1 MDTLVCYFISSVMT
15 FAHMNGVPDTKL
27 TYGAKQI
34 VTELVN
40 EKYTLC
46 DDGRPITVEILSIE
60 APTKGIRVGP
70 FEFKQKKTIVK
81 TKITMNGVDYYGE
94 GSNKT
99 SVSSTILQLQD
110 ENLPFERTEFSSAL
124 RKALSNSFGKN

>member
-1 MDTLVCYFISSVMT
+1 MNTIVCYFISSVIT
-15 FAHMNGVPDTKL
+15 LAHMNGVPDTKL

-40 EKYTLC
+40 DKYALC
-46 DDGRPITVEILSIE
+46 DNGRPVTVEILSIE

-81 TKITMNGVDYYGE
+81 TKITMDGKEYFGE
-94 GSNKT
+94 GTNKT

-124 RKALSNSFGKN
+124 RKSLESAFR

>member
-1 MDTLVCYFISSVMT
+1 MNTIVCYFISSVIT
-15 FAHMNGVPDTKL
+15 LAHMNGVPDTKL

-40 EKYTLC
+40 DKYALC
-46 DDGRPITVEILSIE
+46 DDGRPVTVEILSIE

-70 FEFKQKKTIVK
+70 FEFKQKKTVVK
-81 TKITMNGVDYYGE
+81 TKITMDGKEYFGE
-94 GSNKT
+94 GTNKT

-110 ENLPFERTEFSSAL
+110 ENLPFERTEFRSAL
-124 RKALSNSFGKN
+124 RKSLESAFKK

>member
-1 MDTLVCYFISSVMT
+1 MDTLVCYFISSVIT

-40 EKYTLC
+40 ENYSLC
-46 DDGRPITVEILSIE
+46 ENGRPVTVEILSIE

-81 TKITMNGVDYYGE
+81 TKITMDGKEYIGE
-94 GSNKT
+94 GTNKT

-110 ENLPFERTEFSSAL
+110 DKLPFERTEFSSAL
-124 RKALSNSFGKN
+124 RQALSKSFEKN

>member
-1 MDTLVCYFISSVMT
+1 MNTIVCYFISSVIT
-15 FAHMNGVPDTKL
+15 LAHMNGVPDTKL

-40 EKYTLC
+40 DKYALC
-46 DDGRPITVEILSIE
+46 DDGRPVTVEILSIE

-81 TKITMNGVDYYGE
+81 TKITIDGKEYFGV

-124 RKALSNSFGKN
+124 RKSLESAFR

>member
-1 MDTLVCYFISSVMT
+1 MDTLLCYFISSVMT
-15 FAHMNGVPDTKL
+15 LAHMNGVPDSKL

-40 EKYTLC
+40 DKYALC
-46 DDGRPITVEILSIE
+46 DDGRPVTVEILSIE

-70 FEFKQKKTIVK
+70 FEFKQKKTVVK
-81 TKITMNGVDYYGE
+81 TKITIDGKEYFGE
-94 GSNKT
+94 GTNKT

-124 RKALSNSFGKN
+124 RKSLESAFR

>member
-1 MDTLVCYFISSVMT
+1 MNTIVCYFISSVIT
-15 FAHMNGVPDTKL
+15 LAHMNGVPDTKL

-40 EKYTLC
+40 DKYALC
-46 DDGRPITVEILSIE
+46 DNGKPVTVEILSIE

-81 TKITMNGVDYYGE
+81 TKITMDGKEYFGE
-94 GSNKT
+94 GANKT

-124 RKALSNSFGKN
+124 RKSLESAFR

>member
-1 MDTLVCYFISSVMT
+1 MNTIVCYFISSVIT
-15 FAHMNGVPDTKL
+15 LAHMNGVPDTKL

-40 EKYTLC
+40 DKYALC
-46 DDGRPITVEILSIE
+46 DNGRPVTVEILSIE

-81 TKITMNGVDYYGE
+81 TKITMDGKEYFGE
-94 GSNKT
+94 GTNKT

-124 RKALSNSFGKN
+124 RKSLESAFK

>member
-1 MDTLVCYFISSVMT
+1 MNTIVCYFISSVIT
-15 FAHMNGVPDTKL
+15 LAHMNGVPDTKL

-34 VTELVN
+34 VSELVN
-40 EKYTLC
+40 DKYALC

-81 TKITMNGVDYYGE
+81 TKITMDGKEYFGE

-124 RKALSNSFGKN
+124 RKSLESSFKK

>member
-1 MDTLVCYFISSVMT
+1 MDTLICYFISSVIT
-15 FAHMNGVPDTKL
+15 LAHMNGVPDTKL

-40 EKYTLC
+40 DKYALC
-46 DDGRPITVEILSIE
+46 DDGRPVTVEILSIE

-70 FEFKQKKTIVK
+70 FQFKQKKTVVK
-81 TKITMNGVDYYGE
+81 TKITMDGKEYFGE

-124 RKALSNSFGKN
+124 RKSLESAFR

>member
-1 MDTLVCYFISSVMT
+1 MDTLLCYFISSVMT
-15 FAHMNGVPDTKL
+15 LAHMNGVPDSKL

-40 EKYTLC
+40 DKYALC
-46 DDGRPITVEILSIE
+46 DNGRPVTVEILSIE

-70 FEFKQKKTIVK
+70 FEFKQKKTVVK
-81 TKITMNGVDYYGE
+81 TKITMDGKEYFGE
-94 GSNKT
+94 GTNKT

-124 RKALSNSFGKN
+124 RKSLESAFR

>member
-1 MDTLVCYFISSVMT
+1 MDTIICYFIASVIT
-15 FAHMNGVPDTKL
+15 LAHMSGVQDTKL

-34 VTELVN
+34 VTELAGD
-40 EKYTLC
+40 KYTLC
-46 DDGRPITVEILSIE
+46 DSGRAINVEILSIE

-81 TKITMNGVDYYGE
+81 TKVIIDGTEFIGE

-110 ENLPFERTEFSSAL
+110 EKLPFERTEFSSAL
-124 RKALSNSFGKN
+124 RQSLENAMKNK

>member
-1 MDTLVCYFISSVMT
+1 MDTLLCYFISSVMT
-15 FAHMNGVPDTKL
+15 LAHMNGVPDSKL
-27 TYGAKQI
+27 TYGAQQI

-40 EKYTLC
+40 DKYALC
-46 DDGRPITVEILSIE
+46 DNGRPVTVEILSIE
-60 APTKGIRVGP
+60 APTKGIRIGP

-81 TKITMNGVDYYGE
+81 TKITMDGKEYFGE

-124 RKALSNSFGKN
+124 RKSLESAFR

>member
-1 MDTLVCYFISSVMT
+1 MNTIVCYFISSVIT
-15 FAHMNGVPDTKL
+15 LAHMNGVPDTKL

-40 EKYTLC
+40 DKYALC
-46 DDGRPITVEILSIE
+46 DNGRPVTVEILSIE

-70 FEFKQKKTIVK
+70 FEFKQKKTVVK
-81 TKITMNGVDYYGE
+81 TKITMDGKEYFGE
-94 GSNKT
+94 GTNKT

-124 RKALSNSFGKN
+124 RKSLESAFQK

>member
-1 MDTLVCYFISSVMT
+1 MDTLLCYFISSVIT
-15 FAHMNGVPDTKL
+15 LAHMNGVPDTKL

-40 EKYTLC
+40 DKYALC
-46 DDGRPITVEILSIE
+46 DNGKPVTVEILSIE

-70 FEFKQKKTIVK
+70 FEFKQKKTVVK
-81 TKITMNGVDYYGE
+81 TKITMDGKEYFGE
-94 GSNKT
+94 GTNKT

-124 RKALSNSFGKN
+124 RKSLESAFKK

>member
-1 MDTLVCYFISSVMT
+1 MNTIVCYFISSVIT
-15 FAHMNGVPDTKL
+15 LAHMNGVPDTKL

-40 EKYTLC
+40 DKYALC
-46 DDGRPITVEILSIE
+46 DDGRPVTVEILSIE

-70 FEFKQKKTIVK
+70 FEFKQKKTVVK
-81 TKITMNGVDYYGE
+81 TKITMDGKEYFGE
-94 GSNKT
+94 GTNKT

-124 RKALSNSFGKN
+124 RKSLESAFR

>member
-1 MDTLVCYFISSVMT
+1 MNTIVCYFISSVIT
-15 FAHMNGVPDTKL
+15 LAHMNGVPDTKL

-40 EKYTLC
+40 DKYALC
-46 DDGRPITVEILSIE
+46 DDGRPVTVEILSIE

-70 FEFKQKKTIVK
+70 FEFKQKKTVVK
-81 TKITMNGVDYYGE
+81 TKITMGGKEYFGE
-94 GSNKT
+94 GTNKT

-124 RKALSNSFGKN
+124 RKSLESAFKK

>member
-1 MDTLVCYFISSVMT
+1 MDTLLCYFISSVIT
-15 FAHMNGVPDTKL
+15 LAHMNGVPDTKL

-40 EKYTLC
+40 DKYALC
-46 DDGRPITVEILSIE
+46 DDGRPVTVEILSIE

-70 FEFKQKKTIVK
+70 FEFKQKKTVVK
-81 TKITMNGVDYYGE
+81 TKITMDGKEYFGV

-124 RKALSNSFGKN
+124 RKSLESAFK

>member
-1 MDTLVCYFISSVMT
+1 MNTIVCYFISSVIT
-15 FAHMNGVPDTKL
+15 LAHMNGVPDTKL

-40 EKYTLC
+40 DKYALC
-46 DDGRPITVEILSIE
+46 DNGRPVTVEILSIE

-81 TKITMNGVDYYGE
+81 TKITIDGREYFGV

-124 RKALSNSFGKN
+124 RKSLESAFK

>member
-1 MDTLVCYFISSVMT
+1 
-15 FAHMNGVPDTKL
+15 MNGVQDTKL

-34 VTELVN
+34 VTELAGD
-40 EKYTLC
+40 KYTLC
-46 DDGRPITVEILSIE
+46 DSGRAINVEILSIE

-81 TKITMNGVDYYGE
+81 TKVIIDGKEFIGE
-94 GSNKT
+94 GTNKT

-110 ENLPFERTEFSSAL
+110 EKLPFERTEFSSAL
-124 RKALSNSFGKN
+124 RQSLENAMKNK

>member
-1 MDTLVCYFISSVMT
+1 MNTIVCYFISSVIT
-15 FAHMNGVPDTKL
+15 LAHMNGVPDTKL

-40 EKYTLC
+40 DKYALC
-46 DDGRPITVEILSIE
+46 DNGKPVTVEILSIE

-81 TKITMNGVDYYGE
+81 TKITMDGKEYFGV

-124 RKALSNSFGKN
+124 RKSLESAFK

>member
-1 MDTLVCYFISSVMT
+1 MDTLLCYFISSVMT
-15 FAHMNGVPDTKL
+15 LAHMNGVPDTKL
-27 TYGAKQI
+27 TYGAQQI

-40 EKYTLC
+40 DKYALC
-46 DDGRPITVEILSIE
+46 DNGRPVTVEILSIE

-81 TKITMNGVDYYGE
+81 TKITMDGKEYFGE

-124 RKALSNSFGKN
+124 RKSLESAFR

>member
-1 MDTLVCYFISSVMT
+1 MNTIVCYFISSVIT
-15 FAHMNGVPDTKL
+15 LAHMNGVPDTKL

-40 EKYTLC
+40 DKYALC
-46 DDGRPITVEILSIE
+46 DDGRPVTVEILSIE

-70 FEFKQKKTIVK
+70 FEFKQKKTVVK
-81 TKITMNGVDYYGE
+81 TKITMDGKEYFGE
-94 GSNKT
+94 GTNKT

-124 RKALSNSFGKN
+124 RKSLESAFKQ

>member
-1 MDTLVCYFISSVMT
+1 MDTLLCYFISSVMT
-15 FAHMNGVPDTKL
+15 LAHMNGVPDSKL

-40 EKYTLC
+40 DKYALC
-46 DDGRPITVEILSIE
+46 DDGRPVTVEILSIE

-70 FEFKQKKTIVK
+70 FEFKQKKTVVK
-81 TKITMNGVDYYGE
+81 TKITMDGKEYFGE
-94 GSNKT
+94 GTNKT

-124 RKALSNSFGKN
+124 RKSLESAFR

>member
-1 MDTLVCYFISSVMT
+1 MDTLLCYFISSVIT
-15 FAHMNGVPDTKL
+15 LAHMNGVPDTKL

-40 EKYTLC
+40 DRYALC
-46 DDGRPITVEILSIE
+46 DNGRPVAVEILSIE

-81 TKITMNGVDYYGE
+81 TKITMDGKEYFGE

-124 RKALSNSFGKN
+124 RKSLESAFR

>member
-40 EKYTLC
+40 QKYTLC
-46 DDGRPITVEILSIE
+46 DDGKPITVEILSIE

-81 TKITMNGVDYYGE
+81 TKISIDGKDFYGE

-99 SVSSTILQLQD
+99 SVSSTILQMQN

-124 RKALSNSFGKN
+124 RQALSDSFKNN

>member
-1 MDTLVCYFISSVMT
+1 
-15 FAHMNGVPDTKL
+15 MNGVSDTKL
-27 TYGAKQI
+27 TYGANQI

-40 EKYTLC
+40 DKYSLC
-46 DDGRPITVEILSIE
+46 DNGKPVEVEILSIE

-81 TKITMNGVDYYGE
+81 TKIKMDGKELFGE
-94 GSNKT
+94 GSAKT

-110 ENLPFERTEFSSAL
+110 EKLPFERTEFSSAL
-124 RKALSNSFGKN
+124 RKSLESAFKK

>member
-1 MDTLVCYFISSVMT
+1 MNTIVCYFISSVIT
-15 FAHMNGVPDTKL
+15 LAHMNGVPDTKL

-40 EKYTLC
+40 DKYALC
-46 DDGRPITVEILSIE
+46 DNGKPVTVEILSIE

-70 FEFKQKKTIVK
+70 FEFKQKKTVVK
-81 TKITMNGVDYYGE
+81 TKITIDGKEYFGE
-94 GSNKT
+94 GANKT

-124 RKALSNSFGKN
+124 RKSLESAFKK

>member
-1 MDTLVCYFISSVMT
+1 MNTIVCYFISSVIT
-15 FAHMNGVPDTKL
+15 LAHMNGVPDTKL

-40 EKYTLC
+40 DKYALC
-46 DDGRPITVEILSIE
+46 DDGRPVTVEILSIE

-81 TKITMNGVDYYGE
+81 TKITMDGKEYFGE

-124 RKALSNSFGKN
+124 RKSLESAFKK

>member
-1 MDTLVCYFISSVMT
+1 MDTLICYFISSVIT
-15 FAHMNGVPDTKL
+15 LAHMNGVPDTKL

-40 EKYTLC
+40 DKYALC
-46 DDGRPITVEILSIE
+46 DDGRPVTVEILSIE

-70 FEFKQKKTIVK
+70 FEFKQKKTVVK
-81 TKITMNGVDYYGE
+81 TKITMDGKEYFGE

-124 RKALSNSFGKN
+124 RKSLESAFKK

>member
-1 MDTLVCYFISSVMT
+1 MNTIVCYFISSVIT
-15 FAHMNGVPDTKL
+15 LAHMNGVPDTKL

-40 EKYTLC
+40 DKYALC
-46 DDGRPITVEILSIE
+46 DNGRPVTVEILSIE

-81 TKITMNGVDYYGE
+81 TKITIDGKEYFGV

-124 RKALSNSFGKN
+124 RKSLESAFR

>member
-1 MDTLVCYFISSVMT
+1 MNTIVCYFISSVIT
-15 FAHMNGVPDTKL
+15 LAHMNGVPDTKL

-40 EKYTLC
+40 DKYALC
-46 DDGRPITVEILSIE
+46 DDGRPVTVEILSIE

-70 FEFKQKKTIVK
+70 FEFKQKKTVVK
-81 TKITMNGVDYYGE
+81 TKITMDGKEYFGE
-94 GSNKT
+94 GTNKT

-110 ENLPFERTEFSSAL
+110 ENLPFERNEFSYAL
-124 RKALSNSFGKN
+124 RKSLESSFKK

>member
-1 MDTLVCYFISSVMT
+1 MNTIVCYFISSVIT
-15 FAHMNGVPDTKL
+15 LAHMNGVPDTKL

-40 EKYTLC
+40 DKYALC
-46 DDGRPITVEILSIE
+46 DDGRPVTVEILSIE

-70 FEFKQKKTIVK
+70 FEFKQKKTVVK
-81 TKITMNGVDYYGE
+81 TKITMDGKEYFGE

-110 ENLPFERTEFSSAL
+110 ENLPFERTEFSYAL
-124 RKALSNSFGKN
+124 RKSLESAFKK

>member
-1 MDTLVCYFISSVMT
+1 MDTLLCYFISSVIT
-15 FAHMNGVPDTKL
+15 LAHMNGVPDTKL

-40 EKYTLC
+40 DKYALC
-46 DDGRPITVEILSIE
+46 DNGRPVTVEILSIE

-81 TKITMNGVDYYGE
+81 TKITIDGKEYFGE

-124 RKALSNSFGKN
+124 RKSLESAFR

>member
-1 MDTLVCYFISSVMT
+1 MDTLLCYFISSVMT
-15 FAHMNGVPDTKL
+15 LAHMNGVPDSKL
-27 TYGAKQI
+27 TYGAQQI

-40 EKYTLC
+40 DKYALC
-46 DDGRPITVEILSIE
+46 DNGRPVTVEILSIE

-81 TKITMNGVDYYGE
+81 TKITMDGKEYFGE

-124 RKALSNSFGKN
+124 RKSLESAFR

>member
-1 MDTLVCYFISSVMT
+1 MNTIVCYFISSVIT
-15 FAHMNGVPDTKL
+15 LAHMNGVPDTKL

-40 EKYTLC
+40 DKYTLC
-46 DDGRPITVEILSIE
+46 DDGRPVTVEILSIE

-70 FEFKQKKTIVK
+70 FEFKQKKTVVK
-81 TKITMNGVDYYGE
+81 TKITMDGKEYFGE
-94 GSNKT
+94 GTNKT

-124 RKALSNSFGKN
+124 RKSLESAFKK

>member
-1 MDTLVCYFISSVMT
+1 MNTIVCYFISSVIT
-15 FAHMNGVPDTKL
+15 LAHMNGVPDTKL

-40 EKYTLC
+40 DKYALC
-46 DDGRPITVEILSIE
+46 DDGRPVTVEILSIE

-70 FEFKQKKTIVK
+70 FEFKQKKTVVK
-81 TKITMNGVDYYGE
+81 TKITMDGKEYFGE
-94 GSNKT
+94 GTNKT

-124 RKALSNSFGKN
+124 RKSLESAFKK

>member
-1 MDTLVCYFISSVMT
+1 MNTIVCYFISSVIT
-15 FAHMNGVPDTKL
+15 LAHMNGVPDTKL

-40 EKYTLC
+40 DKYALC
-46 DDGRPITVEILSIE
+46 DNGRPVTVEILSIE

-81 TKITMNGVDYYGE
+81 TKITMDGKEYFGE
-94 GSNKT
+94 GTNKT

-124 RKALSNSFGKN
+124 RKSLESAFKK